1 MKILLSPILFFLSL
15 SIASAE
21 ETSLDSLKN
30 WIALPQK
37 ERNPIKENEFANSPI
52 SKSEANEAKE
62 ILWKDHISLI
72 KSQRSNEIKQKRIS
86 IGDKTL
92 KYDYLVFGEKP
103 ETGRSLYI
111 SMHGGGGAPPQVN
124 EGQWK
129 NQMRLYKPKEGIY
142 LCPRAPTD
150 TWNLWHQAHID
161 PLFDRL
167 IENMIIFNE
176 VDPDKVYL
184 MGYSA
189 GGDGVYQLAPRMC
202 DRFAAAAMMA
212 GHPNET
218 SPLGL
223 RNLPFALHMGENDKA
238 YNRNKI
244 AASWSNKLTNL
255 RKEDPKGYE
264 HFVKIHKNK
273 GHWMNL
279 EDSIAV
285 PWMAKYKRN
294 KLPDRIVWKQDDVT
308 HSRSYWVSLINEQ
321 IKPRG
326 LIIAS
331 RNGQAIQIHESDQS
345 TQVDIMLNDEMINFD
360 ENVTVSYQNKIL
372 FNDKPKRSISEIYR
386 TLKER
391 GDPGLVFSSRIEIKL
406 N

>member
-129 NQMRLYKPKEGIY
+129 NQQQPHE
-142 LCPRAPTD
+142 
-150 TWNLWHQAHID
+150 HQAQVQARCLLHTPAFLCGLD
-161 PLFDRL
+161 P
-167 IENMIIFNE
+167 
-176 VDPDKVYL
+176 
-184 MGYSA
+184 SS
-189 GGDGVYQLAPRMC
+189 GGGQSR
-202 DRFAAAAMMA
+202 
-212 GHPNET
+212 
-218 SPLGL
+218 
-223 RNLPFALHMGENDKA
+223 
-238 YNRNKI
+238 
-244 AASWSNKLTNL
+244 W
-255 RKEDPKGYE
+255 
-264 HFVKIHKNK
+264 
-273 GHWMNL
+273 
-279 EDSIAV
+279 
-285 PWMAKYKRN
+285 
-294 KLPDRIVWKQDDVT
+294 
-308 HSRSYWVSLINEQ
+308 HSQGMW
-321 IKPRG
+321 
-326 LIIAS
+326 A
-331 RNGQAIQIHESDQS
+331 
-345 TQVDIMLNDEMINFD
+345 
-360 ENVTVSYQNKIL
+360 
-372 FNDKPKRSISEIYR
+372 
-386 TLKER
+386 
-391 GDPGLVFSSRIEIKL
+391 
-406 N
+406 